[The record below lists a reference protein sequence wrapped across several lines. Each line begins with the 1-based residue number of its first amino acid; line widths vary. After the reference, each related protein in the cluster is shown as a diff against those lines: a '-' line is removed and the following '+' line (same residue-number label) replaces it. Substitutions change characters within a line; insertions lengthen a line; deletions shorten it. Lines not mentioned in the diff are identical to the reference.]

1 MLWSL
6 VFIPHLLNGIRSH
19 LPCYN
24 AVLSRSMYKGFVMEV
39 SSDTM
44 VDTVGGF
51 FGSTAY
57 VAMFVESLSDGA
69 VKAGVPRKMANE
81 LATNLVLSSSK
92 LLKETGKHPAQ
103 VQSSLSNFTIILFHT

>member
-1 MLWSL
+1 
-6 VFIPHLLNGIRSH
+6 
-19 LPCYN
+19 
-24 AVLSRSMYKGFVMEV
+24 MEV

-103 VQSSLSNFTIILFHT
+103 VQSSLSNFTTILFHT